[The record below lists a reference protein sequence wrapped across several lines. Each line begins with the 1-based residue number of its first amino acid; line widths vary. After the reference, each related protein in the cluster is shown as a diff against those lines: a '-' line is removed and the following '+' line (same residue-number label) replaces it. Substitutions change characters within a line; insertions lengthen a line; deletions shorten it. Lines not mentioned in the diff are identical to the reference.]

1 MLLSIEDILNEM
13 MQSADLPLLTAFLLG
28 LVVALNPCQLGI
40 NISALTYLADD
51 DTHQYRFLVRGV
63 LYSLGRMMTY
73 AVLGWVL
80 MVVVSSGM
88 KIDGFQQVLSKAED
102 VVPYVLIV
110 FALFFFYRAF
120 HRHHHHDSCH
130 HSKQMIQAHGRLGAF
145 VLGLLL
151 AFAFCPE
158 SAVFFFGMMLPLSI
172 SSPFGWLVPLFFS
185 IAAIIPVLVIVYFIR
200 LTMMSSARR
209 FEHKME
215 MFQTIVNIVSAIVFI
230 MSAIWIFVA

>member
-40 NISALTYLADD
+40 NISALTYLAED

-63 LYSLGRMMTY
+63 LYSLGRMTTY

-80 MVVVSSGM
+80 KVVVSSGM
-88 KIDGFQQVLSKAED
+88 KIDGLQQVLSKAED

-110 FALFFFYRAF
+110 FVLFFIYRAF
-120 HRHHHHDSCH
+120 RRHHHHDSCH

-158 SAVFFFGMMLPLSI
+158 SAVFFFGMMLPLSV
-172 SSPFGWLVPLFFS
+172 STPYGWLVPLFFS
-185 IAAIIPVLVIVYFIR
+185 MAAIVPVFVMVYFVR
-200 LTMMSSARR
+200 LTMMSGARR

-215 MFQTIVNIVSAIVFI
+215 AFQTIVNIVSAIVFT
-230 MSAIWIFVA
+230 MSAIWIFVS

>member
-1 MLLSIEDILNEM
+1 MIVSIEEILNHM

-40 NISALTYLADD
+40 SISALTYLAKD
-51 DTHQYRFLVRGV
+51 DTHQYHFLVRGV
-63 LYSLGRMMTY
+63 LYSLGRMTTY

-80 MVVVSSGM
+80 MFVVSSGM
-88 KIDGFQQVLSKAED
+88 KIAGLQQVLSKTED
-102 VVPYVLIV
+102 VVPYLLIA

-172 SSPFGWLVPLFFS
+172 GSPFGWLVPLLFS

-215 MFQTIVNIVSAIVFI
+215 MFQTIVNIVSAIVFT

>member
-1 MLLSIEDILNEM
+1 MLLSIEEIINEM

-28 LVVALNPCQLGI
+28 LVVALNPCQLAI
-40 NISALTYLADD
+40 NISALTYLAED

-63 LYSLGRMMTY
+63 LYSLGRMMSYTL
-73 AVLGWVL
+73 LGWVL
-80 MVVVSSGM
+80 MFVVSSGM
-88 KIDGFQQVLSKAED
+88 KIDGLQHVLSKAED
-102 VVPYVLIV
+102 VIPYILIV
-110 FALFFFYRAF
+110 FALFFLYRAF
-120 HRHHHHDSCH
+120 HQHHHHDSCH
-130 HSKQMIQAHGRLGAF
+130 HSKQIIQANGKFGAF
-145 VLGLLL
+145 ALGLLL

-215 MFQTIVNIVSAIVFI
+215 MFQTIVNIVSAIVFM

>member
-1 MLLSIEDILNEM
+1 LLLSIEDILNEM

-40 NISALTYLADD
+40 NISALTYLAED
-51 DTHQYRFLVRGV
+51 DTHQYRFLVRGF
-63 LYSLGRMMTY
+63 LYSLGRMTTY

-80 MVVVSSGM
+80 KVVVSSGM
-88 KIDGFQQVLSKAED
+88 KIDGLQQVLSKAED

-110 FALFFFYRAF
+110 FASFFLYRAF
-120 HRHHHHDSCH
+120 RRHHHHDSCH

-172 SSPFGWLVPLFFS
+172 SSPYGWLVPLFFS
-185 IAAIIPVLVIVYFIR
+185 MAAIVPVFVMVYFVR
-200 LTMMSSARR
+200 LTMMSGARR

-215 MFQTIVNIVSAIVFI
+215 VFQTIVNIVSAIVFT
-230 MSAIWIFVA
+230 MSAIWIFVS

>member
-1 MLLSIEDILNEM
+1 MLLSIEEILNEM

-40 NISALTYLADD
+40 NISALTYLAED

-88 KIDGFQQVLSKAED
+88 KIDGLQQVLSKAED

-120 HRHHHHDSCH
+120 RRHHHHDSCH

-158 SAVFFFGMMLPLSI
+158 SAVFFFGMMLPLSV
-172 SSPFGWLVPLFFS
+172 STPYGWLVPLLFS
-185 IAAIIPVLVIVYFIR
+185 MAAIVPVFVMVYFVR
-200 LTMMSSARR
+200 LTMMSGARR

-215 MFQTIVNIVSAIVFI
+215 VFQTMVNIVSAIVFT
-230 MSAIWIFVA
+230 MSAIWIFVS